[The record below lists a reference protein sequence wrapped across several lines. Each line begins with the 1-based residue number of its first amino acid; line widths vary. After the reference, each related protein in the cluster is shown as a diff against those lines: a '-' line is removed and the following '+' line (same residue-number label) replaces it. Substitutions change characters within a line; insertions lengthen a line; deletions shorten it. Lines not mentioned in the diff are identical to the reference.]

1 MQRLTRLTRC
11 LAFALALL
19 LAAAAACAQQTPA
32 QQTAAAK
39 PKSSAPPK
47 PAAQPKDQAPA
58 VYQARFETSKGVFV
72 IEVTRAWAPRG
83 ADRFYK
89 LVKIGYYD
97 GCRFFRV
104 IPGFMVQFGINGD
117 PAANAAW
124 NGATLTDDPVVKSN
138 RRGFVS
144 FAMRGP
150 NTRTTQVFIN
160 FDDQNTNL
168 DGMGFAPFG
177 RVVQG
182 MDVVDSLYSGYG
194 EGAPRGRGPDQGR
207 MQAEGNRYLTA
218 RFPKLD
224 YIVKAVIVPAAAK

>member
-1 MQRLTRLTRC
+1 MQRLIRYLG
-11 LAFALALL
+11 LALALL
-19 LAAAAACAQQTPA
+19 LAAAAAPA
-32 QQTAAAK
+32 QQTAAK
-39 PKSSAPPK
+39 PKS
-47 PAAQPKDQAPA
+47 AAQPKTAAKPKDQAPA

-89 LVKIGYYD
+89 LVKSGYYD

-104 IPGFMVQFGINGD
+104 IAGFMVQFGINGD
-117 PAANAAW
+117 PTVNATW
-124 NGATLTDDPVVKSN
+124 NGATLTDDPVLKSN

-150 NTRTTQVFIN
+150 NSRTTQVFIN
-160 FDDQNTNL
+160 FDDRNTDL

-182 MDVVDSLYSGYG
+182 MEVVDSLYSGYG

-224 YIVKAVIVPAAAK
+224 YIVKAVIVPNPTQ

>member
-1 MQRLTRLTRC
+1 MQRMIRYLGL
-11 LAFALALL
+11 ALALL
-19 LAAAAACAQQTPA
+19 LAAAAASA
-32 QQTAAAK
+32 QQTAAK
-39 PKSSAPPK
+39 PKS
-47 PAAQPKDQAPA
+47 AAQPKTAAKSKDQAPA

-72 IEVTRAWAPRG
+72 VEVTRAWAPRG

-89 LVKIGYYD
+89 LVKSGYYD

-104 IPGFMVQFGINGD
+104 ITGFMVQFGINGD
-117 PAANAAW
+117 PAVNATW

-138 RRGFVS
+138 LRGFVS

-182 MDVVDSLYSGYG
+182 MDVVDTLYSGYG

-207 MQAEGNRYLTA
+207 MQEEGNRYLIA